1 MYDVTPVTSR
11 KQVDCGPTC
20 MKMLLS
26 YYGQEVALDTLIKEC
41 NTRLVGCSGKDL
53 MRVGKAHALDMKC
66 FQMDALELMKQ
77 DRPAIIWWKYC
88 HWCVFCGLDESG
100 QVVICNPDRGRYR
113 MSQGNFASMYTKVAL
128 FNGEPH
134 DLEPVG

>member
-26 YYGQEVALDTLIKEC
+26 YYKQEVDLNTLIREC

-53 MRVGKAHALDMKC
+53 MRVGKAHGLDMKC

-113 MSQGNFASMYTKVAL
+113 MSQGNFASMYTGVAL

-134 DLEPVG
+134 DLEA

>member
-26 YYGQEVALDTLIKEC
+26 YYKQEVDLNTLIREC
-41 NTRLVGCSGKDL
+41 NTRIIGCSGKDL
-53 MRVGKAHALDMKC
+53 MRVGNAHGLDMKC
-66 FQMDALELMKQ
+66 FQMDAPELMRQ

-88 HWCVFCGLDESG
+88 HWCVFCGLDETG

-113 MSQGNFASMYTKVAL
+113 MSPGNFASMYTKIAL
-128 FNGEPH
+128 FNGEAH
-134 DLEPVG
+134 GLEA